1 MQLLPDLGV
10 QLLPDLGVQLL
21 NVRPGRLAPSCA
33 AARTRLPAVER
44 ELLQSQVEVASP
56 PTAGFAEARE
66 VLAGL
71 RAGLAEIG
79 REHGI
84 LVLASGTHPL
94 ARWSR
99 QAHTE
104 AERYEGLMR
113 DLRMLGR
120 RNVVCG
126 MHVHVEV
133 PRPEAQVDL
142 MNRLLPFT
150 PTLLAL
156 STSSPFWQ
164 GRATGLS
171 GYRMSVF
178 GEMPRTGLP
187 DLFESEA
194 DYARYVEVMTKAGA
208 VADASFLWGTLR
220 PSLKYPTLELRVAD
234 ACTRLDDTLGIAAL
248 YRCLVR
254 LVDRRPELSRGL
266 TRADRAIT
274 AENLWRAQ
282 RDGVR
287 AAVINPSTGEAV
299 PFAAHLDGLL
309 ALVAEDADALVCT
322 AEVEIARGIV
332 TRGTS
337 ADGQAR
343 VFDAAPGGRGE
354 RARGAQAGGGLA
366 RRNDRF
372 SARAVDVRGSCM
384 MPEASTAAFPR
395 LIGGTGEPDHGA
407 DNYRLLR
414 YPSRRGDGRGAPRAG
429 SRPRP

>member
-1 MQLLPDLGV
+1 MQASYRFGIEEEYFLADATTRGTPRRAV
-10 QLLPDLGVQLL
+10 AAFHAA
-21 NVRPGRLAPSCA
+21 VRA
-33 AARTRLPAVER
+33 RLPGAER

-56 PTAGFAEARE
+56 PSTDFAEARG

-71 RAGLAEIG
+71 RAGLAAIG

-99 QAHTE
+99 QSHTR
-104 AERYEGLMR
+104 AERYDGLMR

-133 PRPEAQVDL
+133 PRPEARVDL
-142 MNRLLPFT
+142 MNRLLPFM

-164 GRATGLS
+164 GRDTGLS
-171 GYRMSVF
+171 GYRLSVF

-187 DLFESEA
+187 DLFADEA
-194 DYARYVEVMTKAGA
+194 DYARYVAVMTRAGA
-208 VADASFLWGTLR
+208 IADASFLWWTLR

-234 ACTRLDDTLGIAAL
+234 ACTRLDDTLAVAAL

-254 LVDRRPELSRGL
+254 LADRRPELNRGP
-266 TRADRAIT
+266 TGASRAIT

-287 AAVINPSTGEAV
+287 GSPIDDASGEAV
-299 PFAAHLDGLL
+299 PFAAHLDAVL
-309 ALVAEDADALVCT
+309 ALVAEDARALGC
-322 AEVEIARGIV
+322 APELEAARAIAS
-332 TRGTS
+332 RGTS
-337 ADGQAR
+337 ADRQGAVFAKAR
-343 VFDAAPGGRGE
+343 GRGLGE
-354 RARGAQAGGGLA
+354 REALLPVVDWLA
-366 RRNDRF
+366 ATTDP
-372 SARAVDVRGSCM
+372 G
-384 MPEASTAAFPR
+384 
-395 LIGGTGEPDHGA
+395 HG
-407 DNYRLLR
+407 
-414 YPSRRGDGRGAPRAG
+414 
-429 SRPRP
+429 